1 MKAEKDE
8 EKKKSKMSKADKL
21 KFEKEKKQKQ
31 LNDLNRR
38 GKGKVYFRNK
48 FYSSTNNFLHT
59 RYFSTSYALS
69 YSKLRKTKREESMN
83 HIKFFFP
90 NIIRK
95 RHLERKKQE
104 KDWKQ
109 MILKLKRK
117 RKLRGLERNK
127 SRWDLIWINFL
138 MLLELW

>member
-48 FYSSTNNFLHT
+48 FYSSTNQIIFCIHDIFRRLMV
-59 RYFSTSYALS
+59 YLIA
-69 YSKLRKTKREESMN
+69 N
-83 HIKFFFP
+83 HA
-90 NIIRK
+90 R
-95 RHLERKKQE
+95 
-104 KDWKQ
+104 
-109 MILKLKRK
+109 
-117 RKLRGLERNK
+117 
-127 SRWDLIWINFL
+127 
-138 MLLELW
+138 